1 PRLKTPLIYAADAGY
16 VEIVSLLSD
25 RGANIDLIVP
35 VFHNALIWASREGR
49 LEVVKLLVARGADV
63 NARAWAVQ
71 MVQYEKDGKIMKGK
85 VTTTVVKKDGT
96 RQVVDDPP
104 KQGEWRTPLSMAKR
118 GGHKDV
124 VDFLLASGARE

>member
-1 PRLKTPLIYAADAGY
+1 MRHAAQT
-16 VEIVSLLSD
+16 IQ
-25 RGANIDLIVP
+25 
-35 VFHNALIWASREGR
+35 F
-49 LEVVKLLVARGADV
+49 V
-63 NARAWAVQ
+63 NQ
-71 MVQYEKDGKIMKGK
+71 EGKIVKGK
-85 VTTTVVKKDGT
+85 VQGKIEIVKKDGT

>member
-1 PRLKTPLIYAADAGY
+1 
-16 VEIVSLLSD
+16 V
-25 RGANIDLIVP
+25 
-35 VFHNALIWASREGR
+35 
-49 LEVVKLLVARGADV
+49 
-63 NARAWAVQ
+63 
-71 MVQYEKDGKIMKGK
+71 KGK
-85 VTTTVVKKDGT
+85 VQGKIEIVKKDGT